1 LTTATVFVTILV
13 LAENTKG
20 TKAMEVKKIK
30 TTKEERELVKEYKQA
45 VAMGDM
51 ERAFEI
57 NVKIIQMN
65 VARQVGAWGQN

>member
-1 LTTATVFVTILV
+1 
-13 LAENTKG
+13 
-20 TKAMEVKKIK
+20 MEVKKIK

-51 ERAFEI
+51 EQAFEI

-65 VARQVGAWGQN
+65 VARQVGALGQN